1 MTAGGGRY
9 DWLRDGI
16 AAVFRIGTL
25 VAMAI
30 VGAGYLIAVVSGAGE
45 GQQPLL
51 DQLRGG
57 GSAAV
62 IAAGL
67 LALTLLPVA
76 VVIAAGIGF
85 ARSGERRSLLTAI
98 AVLVLLLASILTAWI
113 IAQPG

>member
-1 MTAGGGRY
+1 MTARGGRY

-16 AAVFRIGTL
+16 AAVFRLGTL

-30 VGAGYLIAVVSGAGE
+30 VGAGYLLGLAGE
-45 GQQPLL
+45 DSKGQQPLL
-51 DQLRGG
+51 DQLSGG
-57 GSAAV
+57 GSEAV

-76 VVIAAGIGF
+76 VVIAAAIGF
-85 ARSGERRSLLTAI
+85 ARTGERRSALTAI
-98 AVLVLLLASILTAWI
+98 TVLALLLASIVTAAI